1 MNTVPLQIEAELA
14 RLNVLRMVRA
24 GGSGHL
30 GGALSCIDIVT
41 ALYFATMR
49 VNPQA
54 PKDPNR
60 DRFLLSAGH
69 KAMAQYAVLGRRGY
83 FEEALFDTYGSV
95 GSKLGGHPDLHKL
108 PGIEANTGAL
118 GHGLSIAAGMALGL
132 RAASNGGRVFTVLGD
147 GELPEG
153 ANWEGASI
161 ASHHRLDNLVA
172 FVDVNNLQISGPTA
186 EVMNMEPI
194 ADKFAAFG
202 WNTVTIDGTVFTAD
216 TSRTAGNND
225 FDISGSDIADA
236 TSLVAALNDA
246 WSVPSGLA
254 AMLGLG
260 RALGETLAVAMV
272 LSVSVGATLVTYC
285 IWAFEVR
292 EVSGSSW
299 PFYELSIVP
308 MLTALLRYTL
318 VLEQGHGSA
327 PEEIFAADRWLQAM
341 GVVWVIVFG
350 LGVYVG

>member
-83 FEEALFDTYGSV
+83 FEETLYDTYGSV

-132 RAASNGGRVFTVLGD
+132 RAASNGGRVFTILGD

-161 ASHHRLDNLVA
+161 AAHHRLDNLVA
-172 FVDVNNLQISGPTA
+172 FVDVNDLQISGPTA

-202 WNTVTIDGTVFTAD
+202 WNTVTIDGNDIDAVLDAVSTAD
-216 TSRTAGNND
+216 GEKGRPTVVVARTTKAKG
-225 FDISGSDIADA
+225 ISFLEG
-236 TSLVAALNDA
+236 
-246 WSVPSGLA
+246 
-254 AMLGLG
+254 
-260 RALGETLAVAMV
+260 TLASHYWKPTVEELDRA
-272 LSVSVGATLVTYC
+272 
-285 IWAFEVR
+285 ER
-292 EVSGSSW
+292 EVHAR
-299 PFYELSIVP
+299 IDN
-308 MLTALLRYTL
+308 LR
-318 VLEQGHGSA
+318 EWNDHGC
-327 PEEIFAADRWLQAM
+327 
-341 GVVWVIVFG
+341 
-350 LGVYVG
+350 

>member
-1 MNTVPLQIEAELA
+1 MNTIPLQIEAELA

-83 FEEALFDTYGSV
+83 FEETLYDTYGSV

-132 RAASNGGRVFTVLGD
+132 RAAGNGGRVFTVLGD

-161 ASHHRLDNLVA
+161 AAHHRLDNLVA
-172 FVDVNNLQISGPTA
+172 FVDVNDLQISGPTA

-202 WNTVTIDGTVFTAD
+202 WNTVTIDGNDIDAVLGAVSTAD
-216 TSRTAGNND
+216 GEKGRPTVVVARTTKAKG
-225 FDISGSDIADA
+225 ISFLEG
-236 TSLVAALNDA
+236 
-246 WSVPSGLA
+246 
-254 AMLGLG
+254 
-260 RALGETLAVAMV
+260 TLASHYWKPTVEELDRA
-272 LSVSVGATLVTYC
+272 
-285 IWAFEVR
+285 ER
-292 EVSGSSW
+292 EVHAR
-299 PFYELSIVP
+299 IDN
-308 MLTALLRYTL
+308 LR
-318 VLEQGHGSA
+318 EWNDHGC
-327 PEEIFAADRWLQAM
+327 
-341 GVVWVIVFG
+341 
-350 LGVYVG
+350 